1 MHVGKLCGV
10 RFAWG
15 LRRPRS
21 VDVGVSVQRV
31 SEMVLW
37 VPGGGGGTTSAWL
50 SISAFYTMFPKS
62 PGEGIGMHRHAT
74 GTDAH
79 KVIGTLIHAPTNEPT
94 FHPIELPTHASHIT
108 NQT

>member
-1 MHVGKLCGV
+1 MVLHLGRRFPECGLAATTHLDMHAGRLCGV

-50 SISAFYTMFPKS
+50 SMSAFYTMFQKS
-62 PGEGIGMHRHAT
+62 PGEGTGVHRHT
-74 GTDAH
+74 Q
-79 KVIGTLIHAPTNEPT
+79 
-94 FHPIELPTHASHIT
+94 SHT
-108 NQT
+108 